1 MLDKSL
7 DRFGFARNTL
17 RLRQNGGA
25 RFGQAIAVL
34 FAFDEANRKRRFQSR
49 DASGDRRLID
59 AEFASGRER
68 AASAGCGQEELQIA
82 PVVHVG
88 HSAIMQNG
96 SARAWTYDSSRL
108 VYPPPANEEGSM
120 SEATPIEYAK
130 RLPIKNLVCAVIA
143 AMMAY
148 VFWHNERFLIEPM
161 NPVWQHYRD
170 LGLFLLLHGVAGGSA
185 LILAPMQFFDRLR
198 ARFTKLHRVV
208 GRIYVFGALIL
219 APAGV
224 YVQYLDYSLGV
235 FPSRSFMTEVFIQAS
250 LLMITTG
257 IGFVFALKR
266 MIPQHR
272 QWMTRSYAAALTFF
286 AIRVI
291 LGVMGWD
298 HDPVMVETVVWS
310 CTASAILVADIV
322 NQVYELQSM
331 RRRPARAPLVTAVA
345 AE

>member
-1 MLDKSL
+1 MSNAMPM
-7 DRFGFARNTL
+7 RSPGGFSTKYVI
-17 RLRQNGGA
+17 
-25 RFGQAIAVL
+25 FAII
-34 FAFDEANRKRRFQSR
+34 
-49 DASGDRRLID
+49 G
-59 AEFASGRER
+59 
-68 AASAGCGQEELQIA
+68 
-82 PVVHVG
+82 
-88 HSAIMQNG
+88 
-96 SARAWTYDSSRL
+96 
-108 VYPPPANEEGSM
+108 
-120 SEATPIEYAK
+120 
-130 RLPIKNLVCAVIA
+130 

-148 VFWHNERFLIEPM
+148 VFYHNERFLIEPM
-161 NPVWQHYRD
+161 NPVWQHYQA
-170 LGLFLLLHGVAGGSA
+170 LGVFLLVHGVAGGSA
-185 LILAPMQFFDRLR
+185 MILAPMQFSERLR
-198 ARFTKLHRVV
+198 TRFTKLHRVV

-235 FPSRSFMTEVFIQAS
+235 LPSRSFMTEVFIQAA

-257 IGFVFALKR
+257 IGFLFALKR

-298 HDPVMVETVVWS
+298 KDPVMLEIVVWS
-310 CTASAILVADIV
+310 CTASAILVGDLA

-331 RRRPARAPLVTAVA
+331 RPGRARAPIGHPVP

>member
-1 MLDKSL
+1 
-7 DRFGFARNTL
+7 
-17 RLRQNGGA
+17 
-25 RFGQAIAVL
+25 
-34 FAFDEANRKRRFQSR
+34 
-49 DASGDRRLID
+49 
-59 AEFASGRER
+59 
-68 AASAGCGQEELQIA
+68 
-82 PVVHVG
+82 
-88 HSAIMQNG
+88 
-96 SARAWTYDSSRL
+96 
-108 VYPPPANEEGSM
+108 M

-170 LGLFLLLHGVAGGSA
+170 LGLFLLVHGVAGGSA